1 MNKDKI
7 RQLNDQA
14 IQEFN
19 QEYVDDFKWQIIQ
32 DLIDKSFTKQNFSF
46 LDLGGGNGMFT
57 DRILQA
63 YPQST
68 GTILDNAESI
78 LSLNKIDRR
87 KKIIIGSVE
96 DLTNIFGSSKF
107 DLIFFNWTIH
117 HFVKESY
124 SETRKTQL
132 EVIINATNL
141 LSSIGYISVFE
152 NMYDG
157 IIFKSLPSYL
167 IFYLTSSK
175 TLAPLIKKMGANTAG
190 CGVCFLSKKQWDETF
205 EKASLIVSEY
215 TDFDKWGEITIMRR
229 LFLHLGPIRH
239 GHFWLSKKIL
249 K

>member
-1 MNKDKI
+1 MHEDKI
-7 RQLNDQA
+7 RRLDDQA
-14 IQEFN
+14 IQQFD
-19 QEYVDDFKWQIIQ
+19 QEYVDDSRWQIIQ
-32 DLIDKSFTKQNFSF
+32 GLIDKTFTKQNFSF
-46 LDLGGGNGMFT
+46 LDVGGGNGRFT

-68 GTILDNAESI
+68 GTVLDNAQSI
-78 LSLNKIDRR
+78 LSLNKINPR
-87 KKIIIGSVE
+87 KSLILGSVE

-117 HFVKESY
+117 HFVKGSY
-124 SETRKTQL
+124 AETRKTQL

-157 IIFKSLPSYL
+157 IIFKTLPSYL

-190 CGVCFLSKKQWDETF
+190 CGVCFLSKKQWDKTF

-215 TDFDKWGEITIMRR
+215 TDFEEWGGIPIMRR
-229 LFLHLGPIRH
+229 LILHLGPIRH
-239 GHFWLSKKIL
+239 GHFWLTKK
-249 K
+249 

>member
-1 MNKDKI
+1 MNKDQICK
-7 RQLNDQA
+7 LDDQA
-14 IQEFN
+14 IQEFDR
-19 QEYVDDFKWQIIQ
+19 EYVNDLRWPIIQ
-32 DLIDKSFTKQNFSF
+32 GLIDKNFTKQNFFF
-46 LDLGGGNGMFT
+46 LDIGGGNGRFT

-78 LSLNKIDRR
+78 LSLNKIDQR
-87 KKIIIGSVE
+87 KTIILGSVE
-96 DLTNIFGSSKF
+96 DLTNIFDSSKF

-117 HFVKESY
+117 HFVKGSY
-124 SETRKTQL
+124 AETRKTQL

-141 LSSIGYISVFE
+141 LSSIGYISVYE

-190 CGVCFLSKKQWDETF
+190 CGVCFLSKKQWDKTF
-205 EKASLIVSEY
+205 EKASLNVSKY
-215 TDFDKWGEITIMRR
+215 TDFDKWGGITIMRR
-229 LFLHLGPIRH
+229 LFLHLGPIRT
-239 GHFWLSKKIL
+239 GHFWLTKK
-249 K
+249 